1 MGIFKLQK
9 NSVGYDGEEIAGRF
23 LEREGY
29 EILQRNWCNATGRRI
44 GEIDIIARDRENGMF
59 IFVEVKTRNI
69 NGDESKVLPEE
80 QITRAKLSKL
90 NKIVEVYIK
99 ENKLWKERWRIDA
112 ITVLII
118 ANEKKAEINHIKS
131 IFL

>member
-1 MGIFKLQK
+1 MFKLQK
-9 NSVGYDGEEIAGRF
+9 NSVGYDGEEIAGKF

-29 EILQRNWCNATGRRI
+29 EILQRNWCNTTGRRI
-44 GEIDIIARDRENGMF
+44 GEIDIIARDRESGMF

-69 NGDESKVLPEE
+69 NGDEGKVLPEE
-80 QITRAKLSKL
+80 QITRAKLNKL

-99 ENKLWKERWRIDA
+99 ENKLWKEQWRVDA

-118 ANEKKAEINHIKS
+118 VEQKKAKINHIKS